1 MSSRGFLPRFRG
13 AERIRGYEGKIL
25 KKFILIA
32 NLIIFAWALPAQAQ
46 NNITV
51 TRNEALVDFPRSV
64 TFQLD
69 LADASDVAEVSLV
82 YEVDR
87 SGCLEANTAVP
98 VELNG
103 NQAEWTWEMVRSGN
117 PPPGATLRWAWQ
129 ITDNQGNI
137 TTTPEQSHTFV
148 DDRFAWQTVTAP
160 NIRLHWYEGDDVG
173 PILLEAAVAGLDQL
187 QNEMGITLDSEV
199 QLFIYGESADMR
211 DAVLYIQEW
220 AGGVAFSDYNII
232 LIGVPPRIAE
242 SWGVPT
248 VRHELAHLVI
258 GQFGRS
264 CVGGSRPT
272 WLDEGLAVYAEG
284 EPSESI
290 QADIDNAIKNN
301 SFEPV
306 RSLSGAFSAH
316 GPEAGIAYSQSYS
329 VVKFLLDTY
338 GQAQMQELILTLA
351 EGTGY
356 DAALEAVYGFNVDG
370 MEQAWRQS
378 LGLPL
383 REIPPTPT
391 AVSAQAIPTIEPFGL
406 PESVPTEPAAAA
418 TAVPPTTTSNPAGG
432 ICNLTAFPLLLVG
445 FGLVLRRR
453 K

>member
-1 MSSRGFLPRFRG
+1 M
-13 AERIRGYEGKIL
+13 
-25 KKFILIA
+25 ILIG
-32 NLIIFAWALPAQAQ
+32 AWPARAQ
-46 NNITV
+46 SSITV
-51 TRNEALVDFPRSV
+51 TRNEAQVDFPRSV
-64 TFQLD
+64 TFQLE

-87 SGCLEANTAVP
+87 SGCLEADTAVP

-103 NQAEWTWEMVRSGN
+103 SQAEWTWEMVRSGN

-129 ITDNQGNI
+129 ITDRSGTI
-137 TTTPEQSHTFV
+137 TRTDEQSHTFV
-148 DDRFAWQTVTAP
+148 DDRFDWQTVSAP
-160 NIRLHWYEGDDVG
+160 NIRLHWYEGENVG

-187 QNEMGITLDSEV
+187 QTEMGITLDSEV
-199 QLFIYGESADMR
+199 QLFIYGESDDMR

-232 LIGVPPRIAE
+232 LIGVPPRIVE

-290 QADIDNAIKNN
+290 QADIDTAIKNN

-306 RSLSGAFSAH
+306 RSLNGAFSAH
-316 GPEAGIAYSQSYS
+316 GPAAGIAYSQSYS
-329 VVKFLLDTY
+329 VVKFLLETY

-356 DAALEAVYGFNVDG
+356 DEALEAVYGFNVDG
-370 MEQAWRQS
+370 LEQAWRQS

-391 AVSAQAIPTIEPFGL
+391 AVSAQAIPTIEPFGV

-418 TAVPPTTTSNPAGG
+418 TAVLPTTADPGGG

-445 FGLVLRRR
+445 VGLVLRRR

>member
-1 MSSRGFLPRFRG
+1 M
-13 AERIRGYEGKIL
+13 
-25 KKFILIA
+25 KKFIPIAILLIF
-32 NLIIFAWALPAQAQ
+32 IWAWPAQAQ

-51 TRNEALVDFPRSV
+51 TRNEAQVDFPRSV
-64 TFQLD
+64 TFQLE
-69 LADASDVAEVSLV
+69 LADASDVAGVSLV

-87 SGCLEANTAVP
+87 SGCLEADTAVP

-129 ITDNQGNI
+129 ITDSQGNV
-137 TTTPEQSHTFV
+137 TTTDEQSHTFV
-148 DDRFAWQTVTAP
+148 DDRFDWQTVTAP

-173 PILLEAAVAGLDQL
+173 PILLDAAVAGLDQL
-187 QNEMGITLDSEV
+187 QNEMGIMLDSEV

-290 QADIDNAIKNN
+290 RADLASATANN

-306 RSLSGAFSAH
+306 RSLNGAFSAH
-316 GPEAGIAYSQSYS
+316 GSAAGIAYSQSYS
-329 VVKFLLDTY
+329 VVKFLLETY
-338 GQAQMQELILTLA
+338 GQAQMQELILSLA

-370 MEQAWRQS
+370 LEQAWRQS
-378 LGLPL
+378 LDLPL
-383 REIPPTPT
+383 RDIPPTPT
-391 AVSAQAIPTIEPFGL
+391 AVSAQAIPTIEPFGV

-418 TAVPPTTTSNPAGG
+418 TAVAPTATADPAGG

>member
-1 MSSRGFLPRFRG
+1 MKI
-13 AERIRGYEGKIL
+13 RIAIT
-25 KKFILIA
+25 
-32 NLIIFAWALPAQAQ
+32 IIFLGWLYGLAVPARAQ
-46 NNITV
+46 SGVTV
-51 TRNEALVDFPRSV
+51 TGNEAQVDFPQSV
-64 TFQLD
+64 TFQLE
-69 LADASDVAEVSLV
+69 LADASNVAEVNLV

-87 SGCLEANTAVP
+87 LSCLEANTAVP

-103 NQAEWTWEMVRSGN
+103 NQAEWTWQMVRSGN

-129 ITDNQGNI
+129 ITDRSGEVTI
-137 TTTPEQSHTFV
+137 TPEQSHTFV
-148 DDRFAWQTVTAP
+148 DDRFDWQTVSAP

-187 QNEMGITLDSEV
+187 QSEMGITLDSEV
-199 QLFIYGESADMR
+199 QLFIYEDSDDMR

-272 WLDEGLAVYAEG
+272 WLNEGLAVIAEG
-284 EPSESI
+284 EPSEAI
-290 QADIDNAIKNN
+290 QADIASGIAGNT
-301 SFEPV
+301 FEPV
-306 RSLSGAFSAH
+306 RSLNGAFSAH

-329 VVKFLLDTY
+329 VVQFLLETY
-338 GQAQMQELILTLA
+338 GQAQMQELLLTLA

-356 DAALEAVYGFNVDG
+356 DAALEVVYGFNVDG
-370 MEQAWRQS
+370 LEQAWRES
-378 LGLPL
+378 LSLPP

-391 AVSAQAIPTIEPFGL
+391 AVSANAVPTIEPFGL

-418 TAVPPTTTSNPAGG
+418 TAVPPTTTGSPAGG
-432 ICNLTAFPLLLVG
+432 ICNLTVFPLLLIG
-445 FGLVLRRR
+445 FGLVIRRR

>member
-1 MSSRGFLPRFRG
+1 
-13 AERIRGYEGKIL
+13 L
-25 KKFILIA
+25 KKFIPTAILIV
-32 NLIIFAWALPAQAQ
+32 LIWAWPAQAQ
-46 NNITV
+46 SSITV
-51 TRNEALVDFPRSV
+51 TQNEALVNFPRSV
-64 TFQLD
+64 TFQLE
-69 LADASDVAEVSLV
+69 LADASDVASVSLV
-82 YEVDR
+82 YAVDR
-87 SGCLEANTAVP
+87 ASCLEANTAVP
-98 VELNG
+98 VPLNG

-148 DDRFAWQTVTAP
+148 DDRFEWQTVTAP
-160 NIRLHWYEGDDVG
+160 NIRLHWYAGSSVG

-199 QLFIYGESADMR
+199 QIFIYEDSDDMR

-220 AGGVAFSDYNII
+220 AGGVAFSSYNII

-272 WLDEGLAVYAEG
+272 WLEEGLAVYAEG
-284 EPSESI
+284 EPGQTI
-290 QADIDNAIKNN
+290 LADIASGIQNN
-301 SFEPV
+301 RFEPI
-306 RSLSGAFSAH
+306 RSLSGSFSAH

-329 VVKFLLDTY
+329 VVKFLLESY
-338 GQAQMQELILTLA
+338 GQEKMQELLLTLA
-351 EGTGY
+351 QGSGY

-370 MEQAWRQS
+370 LELAWRQS
-378 LGLPL
+378 LNLPP
-383 REIPPTPT
+383 REIPATPT
-391 AVSAQAIPTIEPFGL
+391 AVSAAAIPTIEPFGL

-418 TAVPPTTTSNPAGG
+418 TAVSPPASPTGNPTGG

-445 FGLVLRRR
+445 FGIVLRRR

>member
-1 MSSRGFLPRFRG
+1 MSGTAR
-13 AERIRGYEGKIL
+13 
-25 KKFILIA
+25 
-32 NLIIFAWALPAQAQ
+32 AQSD
-46 NNITV
+46 ITV
-51 TRNEALVDFPRSV
+51 ILNEAQVDFPRSV
-64 TFQLD
+64 TFQLE
-69 LADASDVAEVSLV
+69 LADASEVASVSLV

-87 SGCLEANTAVP
+87 LSCLEADTAVP

-129 ITDNQGNI
+129 ITDRNGNV
-137 TTTPEQSHTFV
+137 TTTESQSHTFV
-148 DDRFAWQTVTAP
+148 DDRFDWQTVTAP
-160 NIRLHWYEGDDVG
+160 NIRLHWYEGDEVG
-173 PILLEAAVAGLDQL
+173 SVLLDAAVAGLDQL

-199 QLFIYGESADMR
+199 QIFIYAESGDMR

-232 LIGVPPRIAE
+232 LIGVPPRIVE
-242 SWGVPT
+242 SWGRPT

-272 WLDEGLAVYAEG
+272 WLNEGLAVIAEG
-284 EPSESI
+284 EPGETI
-290 QADIDNAIKNN
+290 QEDLASGIENN
-301 SFEPV
+301 GFEPV
-306 RSLSGAFSAH
+306 RSLNGAFSSH

-329 VVKFLLDTY
+329 VVKFLLDSY
-338 GQAQMQELILTLA
+338 EQEQMQDLLLTLA
-351 EGTGY
+351 QGEGY
-356 DAALEAVYGFNVDG
+356 DEALEAVYGFNVDG
-370 MEQAWRQS
+370 LEQAWRQS
-378 LGLPL
+378 LDLPP

-391 AVSAQAIPTIEPFGL
+391 AVSANTIPTIEPFGL

-418 TAVPPTTTSNPAGG
+418 TAVPPATPDSGSG

-445 FGLVLRRR
+445 FGLIIRRR

>member
-1 MSSRGFLPRFRG
+1 M
-13 AERIRGYEGKIL
+13 
-25 KKFILIA
+25 KKFIPIA
-32 NLIIFAWALPAQAQ
+32 ILVIFVWAWPARAQ
-46 NNITV
+46 GGIAV
-51 TRNEALVDFPRSV
+51 TRNVAQVDFPRSV
-64 TFQLD
+64 TFQLE
-69 LADASDVAEVSLV
+69 LADASDVAEVNLV

-87 SGCLEANTAVP
+87 SGCLTANTAVP
-98 VELNG
+98 VELN
-103 NQAEWTWEMVRSGN
+103 NTQAEWTWEMVRSGN

-129 ITDNQGNI
+129 ITDRQGNV
-137 TTTPEQSHTFV
+137 TTTDEQSHTFV
-148 DDRFAWQTVTAP
+148 DDRFSWQTVSAP

-173 PILLEAAVAGLDQL
+173 PILLDAAVAGLDQL

-199 QLFIYGESADMR
+199 QLFIYGESTDMR

-290 QADIDNAIKNN
+290 QADLASAIENN

-306 RSLSGAFSAH
+306 RSLNGAFSAH
-316 GPEAGIAYSQSYS
+316 GTEAGIAYSQSYS
-329 VVKFLLDTY
+329 VVKFLLETY
-338 GQAQMQELILTLA
+338 GQAHMQELILTLA
-351 EGTGY
+351 QGTGY
-356 DAALEAVYGFNVDG
+356 DEALEAVYGFNVDG
-370 MEQAWRQS
+370 LEQAWRQS
-378 LGLPL
+378 LDLPR

-391 AVSAQAIPTIEPFGL
+391 AVSAQSIPTIEPFGL

-418 TAVPPTTTSNPAGG
+418 TAAAMAAPPSTTDSGSG

-445 FGLVLRRR
+445 LGLVLRRR

>member
-1 MSSRGFLPRFRG
+1 M
-13 AERIRGYEGKIL
+13 
-25 KKFILIA
+25 KKYSPIALLLIFI
-32 NLIIFAWALPAQAQ
+32 WAGSAHAQS
-46 NNITV
+46 NITI
-51 TRNEALVDFPRSV
+51 TRNEALVDFPQSV
-64 TFQLD
+64 TFQLE

-82 YEVDR
+82 YAVNR
-87 SGCLEANTAVP
+87 AGCLAADTAVP

-103 NQAEWTWEMVRSGN
+103 TQAEWTWEMVRSGN

-129 ITDNQGNI
+129 ITDRSGNV
-137 TTTPEQSHTFV
+137 TTTDEQNHTFV
-148 DDRFAWQTVTAP
+148 DDRFDWQTVTAP

-173 PILLEAAVAGLDQL
+173 PILLDAAVAGLDQL
-187 QNEMGITLDSEV
+187 QNEMGIMLDSEV
-199 QLFIYGESADMR
+199 QLFIYGESDDMR
-211 DAVLYIQEW
+211 DAVLYIQNW

-232 LIGVPPRIAE
+232 LIGVPPRIVE

-290 QADIDNAIKNN
+290 QADIDTAIKNN

-306 RSLSGAFSAH
+306 RSLNGAFSAH
-316 GPEAGIAYSQSYS
+316 GPAAGIAYSQSYS
-329 VVKFLLDTY
+329 VVKFLLETY

-351 EGTGY
+351 QGIGY
-356 DAALEAVYGFNVDG
+356 DEALEAVYGFNVDG
-370 MEQAWRQS
+370 LEQAWRQS

-418 TAVPPTTTSNPAGG
+418 TAVPHTTANPAGG
-432 ICNLTAFPLLLVG
+432 ICNLSAFPLLIVG

>member
-1 MSSRGFLPRFRG
+1 M
-13 AERIRGYEGKIL
+13 
-25 KKFILIA
+25 KKYISITILII
-32 NLIIFAWALPAQAQ
+32 LAWAGSAQAQ
-46 NNITV
+46 TNITV
-51 TRNEALVDFPRSV
+51 TRNEAQVDFPQSV
-64 TFQLD
+64 TFHLE
-69 LADASDVAEVSLV
+69 LADASDVAEVNLV

-87 SGCLEANTAVP
+87 SSCLEANTAVP
-98 VELNG
+98 VPLDG

-117 PPPGATLRWAWQ
+117 PPPGATLRWHWQ
-129 ITDNQGNI
+129 IIDSQGNM
-137 TTTPEQSHTFV
+137 TTTDEQSHTFV
-148 DDRFAWQTVTAP
+148 DDRFEWQTVSAP

-199 QLFIYGESADMR
+199 QLFIYGESDDMR
-211 DAVLYIQEW
+211 DAVLYIQDW
-220 AGGVAFSDYNII
+220 AGGVAFTDYNII

-248 VRHELAHLVI
+248 VRHELAHLVL

-272 WLDEGLAVYAEG
+272 WLEEGLAVYAEG
-284 EPSESI
+284 EPDNTILS
-290 QADIDNAIKNN
+290 DIANGIENN

-306 RSLSGAFSAH
+306 RSLNGAFSAH
-316 GPEAGIAYSQSYS
+316 GPAAGIAYSQSYS
-329 VVKFLLDTY
+329 VVKFLLETY
-338 GQAQMQELILTLA
+338 GQAQLQTLIFTLA
-351 EGTGY
+351 AGEGY
-356 DAALEAVYGFNVDG
+356 DEALEAVYGFNVDG
-370 MEQAWRQS
+370 LEQEWRQS
-378 LGLPL
+378 LNLPA

-391 AVSAQAIPTIEPFGL
+391 AVSAQAIPPIEPFGV

-418 TAVPPTTTSNPAGG
+418 TAVPSNPTTGSPAGG
-432 ICNLTAFPLLLVG
+432 ICNLTAFPLLLLG

>member
-1 MSSRGFLPRFRG
+1 M
-13 AERIRGYEGKIL
+13 
-25 KKFILIA
+25 ILIG
-32 NLIIFAWALPAQAQ
+32 AWPSQAQ
-46 NNITV
+46 SSITV
-51 TRNEALVDFPRSV
+51 TRNEAQVDFPRSV
-64 TFQLD
+64 TFQLE

-87 SGCLEANTAVP
+87 SGCLEADTAVP

-103 NQAEWTWEMVRSGN
+103 SQAEWTWEMVRSGN

-129 ITDNQGNI
+129 ITDRSGNV
-137 TTTPEQSHTFV
+137 TTTDEQSHTFV
-148 DDRFAWQTVTAP
+148 DDRFDWQTVTAP
-160 NIRLHWYEGDDVG
+160 NIRLHWYEGENVG

-187 QNEMGITLDSEV
+187 QTEMGITLDSEV
-199 QLFIYGESADMR
+199 QLFIYGESDDMR

-232 LIGVPPRIAE
+232 LIGVPPRIVE

-290 QADIDNAIKNN
+290 QADIDTAIKNN

-306 RSLSGAFSAH
+306 RSLNGAFSAH
-316 GPEAGIAYSQSYS
+316 GPAAGIAYSQSYS
-329 VVKFLLDTY
+329 VVKFLLETY

-356 DAALEAVYGFNVDG
+356 DEALEAVYGFNVDG
-370 MEQAWRQS
+370 LEQAWRQS

-418 TAVPPTTTSNPAGG
+418 TAVLPTTADPGGG

-445 FGLVLRRR
+445 VGLVLRRR